1 MNKALD
7 ISIWWH
13 TKGVQNASEE
23 LVDIVDQDDNVLYQ
37 CTRKEMRAQVLRHRA
52 VFIVV
57 VNSAGELL
65 IHQRSAMKDLWPSWW
80 DLAVGGVV
88 SAGESYDAA
97 ALRELDEEVGVTG
110 VPLVDLGVGTYS
122 DEEVSL
128 VGRCFMVKYDGPL
141 VLRDGEVVA
150 IEWVSQNDLMQRLVE
165 RDFLPDSKALVL
177 PALQKILK

>member
-1 MNKALD
+1 M
-7 ISIWWH
+7 
-13 TKGVQNASEE
+13 QNASEE
-23 LVDIVDQDDNVLYQ
+23 LVDIVDHDDNVLYQ

-52 VFIVV
+52 VFIAV

-80 DLAVGGVV
+80 DLAAGGVV

>member
-1 MNKALD
+1 M
-7 ISIWWH
+7 
-13 TKGVQNASEE
+13 QNASEE
-23 LVDIVDQDDNVLYQ
+23 LVDIVDHDDNVLYQ

-52 VFIVV
+52 VFIAV

-177 PALQKILK
+177 PALQKIWK

>member
-1 MNKALD
+1 M
-7 ISIWWH
+7 H
-13 TKGVQNASEE
+13 NASEE
-23 LVDIVDQDDNVLYQ
+23 LVDIVDHDDNVLYQ

-52 VFIVV
+52 VFIAV

-97 ALRELDEEVGVTG
+97 ALRELDEEVGIAG
-110 VPLVDLGVGTYS
+110 VPLVELGVGTYS

-128 VGRCFMVKYDGPL
+128 VGKCFMVKYDGPL

-150 IEWVSQNDLMQRLVE
+150 IEWVSQNDLRQRMAE
-165 RDFLPDSKALVL
+165 RKFLPDSKALVL
-177 PALQKILK
+177 PALQKIWK

>member
-1 MNKALD
+1 M
-7 ISIWWH
+7 
-13 TKGVQNASEE
+13 QNASEE
-23 LVDIVDQDDNVLYQ
+23 LVDIVDKDDNVLYQ

-52 VFIVV
+52 VFIAV

-88 SAGESYDAA
+88 SAGESYQAA

-110 VPLVDLGVGTYS
+110 VPLVELGVGTYS

-150 IEWVSQNDLMQRLVE
+150 IEWVSQNDLLQRLVK

>member
-1 MNKALD
+1 
-7 ISIWWH
+7 
-13 TKGVQNASEE
+13 
-23 LVDIVDQDDNVLYQ
+23 
-37 CTRKEMRAQVLRHRA
+37 MRAQVLRHRA
-52 VFIVV
+52 VFIAV

-88 SAGESYDAA
+88 SAGEGYDDA
-97 ALRELDEEVGVTG
+97 ALRELDEEVGIAG
-110 VPLVDLGVGTYS
+110 VPLVELGVGTYS

-150 IEWVSQNDLMQRLVE
+150 IEWVSQNDLMQRLAE
-165 RDFLPDSKALVL
+165 RDFLPDSKELVL

>member
-1 MNKALD
+1 
-7 ISIWWH
+7 
-13 TKGVQNASEE
+13 VQNASEE
-23 LVDIVDQDDNVLYQ
+23 LVDIVDEDDNVLYQ

-52 VFIVV
+52 VFIAV

-110 VPLVDLGVGTYS
+110 VPLVELGVGTYS

-128 VGRCFMVKYDGPL
+128 VGQ
-141 VLRDGEVVA
+141 VLHGEIRRA
-150 IEWVSQNDLMQRLVE
+150 IG
-165 RDFLPDSKALVL
+165 A
-177 PALQKILK
+177 A

>member
-1 MNKALD
+1 M
-7 ISIWWH
+7 
-13 TKGVQNASEE
+13 QNASEE
-23 LVDIVDQDDNVLYQ
+23 LVDIVDKDDNVLYQ

-52 VFIVV
+52 VFIAV

-110 VPLVDLGVGTYS
+110 VPLVELGVGTYS

-150 IEWVSQNDLMQRLVE
+150 IEWVSQNDLLQRLVKH
-165 RDFLPDSKALVL
+165 DFLPDSKALVL

>member
-1 MNKALD
+1 
-7 ISIWWH
+7 
-13 TKGVQNASEE
+13 VQNASEE
-23 LVDIVDQDDNVLYQ
+23 LVDIVDHNDNVLYQ

-52 VFIVV
+52 VFIAV

-97 ALRELDEEVGVTG
+97 ALRELDEEVGITG
-110 VPLVDLGVGTYS
+110 VPLVELGVGTYS

-150 IEWVSQNDLMQRLVE
+150 IEWVSQKELAQRLAE

-177 PALQKILK
+177 PALQKFLK

>member
-1 MNKALD
+1 VNKALD
-7 ISIWWH
+7 ISLWWH

-23 LVDIVDQDDNVLYQ
+23 LVDIVDHNDNVLYQ

-52 VFIVV
+52 VFIAV

-97 ALRELDEEVGVTG
+97 ALRELDEEVGITG
-110 VPLVDLGVGTYS
+110 VPLVELGVGTYS

-150 IEWVSQNDLMQRLVE
+150 IEWVSQKELAQRLAE

-177 PALQKILK
+177 PALQKFLK

>member
-1 MNKALD
+1 M
-7 ISIWWH
+7 H
-13 TKGVQNASEE
+13 NASEE
-23 LVDIVDQDDNVLYQ
+23 LVDIVDHDDNVLYQ

-52 VFIVV
+52 VFIAV

-80 DLAVGGVV
+80 DIAVGGVV
-88 SAGESYDAA
+88 SAGEGYDAA
-97 ALRELDEEVGVTG
+97 ALRELDEEVGIAG

-122 DEEVSL
+122 DKEVSL
-128 VGRCFMVKYDGPL
+128 VGKCFLAKNDGPL

-150 IEWVSQNDLMQRLVE
+150 IEWVSQNDLHKRLAE

-177 PALQKILK
+177 PALQKIWK

>member
-1 MNKALD
+1 M
-7 ISIWWH
+7 
-13 TKGVQNASEE
+13 QNASEE
-23 LVDIVDQDDNVLYQ
+23 LVDIVDKDDNVLYQ
-37 CTRKEMRAQVLRHRA
+37 CSRKEMRAQVLRHRA
-52 VFIVV
+52 VFIAV

-65 IHQRSAMKDLWPSWW
+65 IHQRSEMKDLWPSWW
-80 DLAVGGVV
+80 DLTVGGVV

-97 ALRELDEEVGVTG
+97 ALRELDEEVGIAG
-110 VPLVDLGVGTYS
+110 VPLVELGVGTYS

-150 IEWVSQNDLMQRLVE
+150 IEWVSQNDLMQRLAE

>member
-1 MNKALD
+1 
-7 ISIWWH
+7 
-13 TKGVQNASEE
+13 VQNASEE
-23 LVDIVDQDDNVLYQ
+23 LVDIVDKDDNVLYQ
-37 CTRKEMRAQVLRHRA
+37 CTRKEMRAQVLHHRA
-52 VFIVV
+52 VFIAV

-65 IHQRSAMKDLWPSWW
+65 IHQRSAVKDLWPSWW
-80 DLAVGGVV
+80 DIAVGGVV
-88 SAGESYDAA
+88 SAGEGYEAA
-97 ALRELDEEVGVTG
+97 ALRELDEEVGIAS

-150 IEWVSQNDLMQRLVE
+150 TEWVSQKDLLQHLAE

>member
-1 MNKALD
+1 VNKALD
-7 ISIWWH
+7 ISLWWH

-23 LVDIVDQDDNVLYQ
+23 LVDIVDHNDNVLYQ

-52 VFIVV
+52 VFIAV

-97 ALRELDEEVGVTG
+97 ALRELDEEVGITG
-110 VPLVDLGVGTYS
+110 VPLMPLGMGTYT
-122 DEEVSL
+122 DNMVSL
-128 VGRCFMVKYDGPL
+128 VGKCFIATYDGSL

-150 IEWVSQNDLMQRLVE
+150 TEWVSQSDLQQRLAG

-177 PALQKILK
+177 PALQKFLK

>member
-1 MNKALD
+1 M
-7 ISIWWH
+7 
-13 TKGVQNASEE
+13 QNASEE
-23 LVDIVDQDDNVLYQ
+23 LVDIVDKDDNVLYQ

-52 VFIVV
+52 VFIAV

-65 IHQRSAMKDLWPSWW
+65 IHQRSEMKDLWPSWW
-80 DLAVGGVV
+80 DLTVGGVV

-97 ALRELDEEVGVTG
+97 ALRELDEEVGIAG
-110 VPLVDLGVGTYS
+110 VPLVELGVGTYS

-150 IEWVSQNDLMQRLVE
+150 IEWVSQNDLIQRLKE

>member
-1 MNKALD
+1 
-7 ISIWWH
+7 
-13 TKGVQNASEE
+13 VQNASEE
-23 LVDIVDQDDNVLYQ
+23 LVDIVDHDDNVLYQ

-52 VFIVV
+52 VFIAV
-57 VNSAGELL
+57 VNSEGELL

-88 SAGESYDAA
+88 SAGESYDDA

-110 VPLVDLGVGTYS
+110 VPLVELGVGTYS

-150 IEWVSQNDLMQRLVE
+150 IEWVSQNDLLKRLAE
-165 RDFLPDSKALVL
+165 RDFLPDSKTLVL

>member
-1 MNKALD
+1 M
-7 ISIWWH
+7 
-13 TKGVQNASEE
+13 QNASEE
-23 LVDIVDQDDNVLYQ
+23 LVDIVDHDDNVLYQ

-52 VFIVV
+52 VFIAV

-88 SAGESYDAA
+88 SAGEGYDDA

-110 VPLVDLGVGTYS
+110 VPLVEMGVGTYS

-150 IEWVSQNDLMQRLVE
+150 IEWVSQNDLHKRLAE
-165 RDFLPDSKALVL
+165 REFLPDSKALVL
-177 PALQKILK
+177 PALQKIWK

>member
-1 MNKALD
+1 M
-7 ISIWWH
+7 
-13 TKGVQNASEE
+13 QNASEE
-23 LVDIVDQDDNVLYQ
+23 LVDIVDHDDNVLYQ

-52 VFIVV
+52 VFIAV

-80 DLAVGGVV
+80 DLAMGGVV

-97 ALRELDEEVGVTG
+97 ALRELDEEVGIAG

-128 VGRCFMVKYDGPL
+128 VGRCFMVKYDGPF

-150 IEWVSQNDLMQRLVE
+150 IEWVSQNDLHKRLAE

-177 PALQKILK
+177 PALQKIWK

>member
-23 LVDIVDQDDNVLYQ
+23 LVDIVDHDDNVLYQ

-177 PALQKILK
+177 PTLQKILK

>member
-23 LVDIVDQDDNVLYQ
+23 LVDIVDKDDNVLYQ

-52 VFIVV
+52 VFIAV

-88 SAGESYDAA
+88 SAGESYDVA